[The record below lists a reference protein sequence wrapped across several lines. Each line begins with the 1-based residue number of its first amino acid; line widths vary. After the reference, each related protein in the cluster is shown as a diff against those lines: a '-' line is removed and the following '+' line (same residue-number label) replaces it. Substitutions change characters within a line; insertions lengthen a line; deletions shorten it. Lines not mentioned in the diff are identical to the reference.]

1 MLQIF
6 FFSAIIVS
14 AVLNF
19 AGLIVNLFIAV
30 ANYQTWLKSPRISSS
45 NRILFSLGITRFLML
60 GLFLLNIIYFFISP
74 NVERDLQIIFYGS
87 STNLRGFTGEIVPY
101 ERIIIHP
108 NFTVTS
114 PKDDLM
120 LIKLPL
126 PFTFSTK
133 IFQLPTLKNA
143 VKDCLIH
150 TWLDNKDFIG
160 NSNHKLQRV
169 KIQLSSNINCKKLLG
184 EKLLEDMFCIGPM
197 LGSQEPCKVVTAAP
211 AICGGELRGILSWE
225 TGCILTGY
233 TVVFTDLHS
242 YIPWIKNIMST
253 K

>member
-1 MLQIF
+1 MNCILL
-6 FFSAIIVS
+6 ALLMVTGVVS
-14 AVLNF
+14 YVSEDMEGFNHLLYLFYLNSSYQSCVGTLIAPQWVLT
-19 AGLIVNLFIAV
+19 AAHC
-30 ANYQTWLKSPRISSS
+30 
-45 NRILFSLGITRFLML
+45 FL
-60 GLFLLNIIYFFISP
+60 P
-74 NVERDLQIIFYGS
+74 DLQIIFYGS
-87 STNLRGFTGEIVPY
+87 STNLRDFTGEIVPY

-120 LIKLPL
+120 LIKLPV
-126 PFTFSTK
+126 PFTFSTR

-184 EKLLEDMFCIGPM
+184 EKLLEDMFCTGPM
-197 LGSQEPCKVVTAAP
+197 LGSQEPCQQLVYLYGPSLQKNF
-211 AICGGELRGILSWE
+211 LREEALRKDYKKSAHKNLEAGRRSWSCTLPVSQLSL
-225 TGCILTGY
+225 GRKLT
-233 TVVFTDLHS
+233 
-242 YIPWIKNIMST
+242 
-253 K
+253 

>member
-1 MLQIF
+1 MNCILL
-6 FFSAIIVS
+6 ALLMVTGVVS
-14 AVLNF
+14 YVSEDMEGFNHLLYLFYLNSSYQSCVGTLIAPQWVLT
-19 AGLIVNLFIAV
+19 AAHC
-30 ANYQTWLKSPRISSS
+30 
-45 NRILFSLGITRFLML
+45 FL
-60 GLFLLNIIYFFISP
+60 P
-74 NVERDLQIIFYGS
+74 DLQIIFYGS
-87 STNLRGFTGEIVPY
+87 STNLRDFTGEIVPY

-120 LIKLPL
+120 LIKLPV

-197 LGSQEPCKVVTAAP
+197 LGSQEPCQVVTAAP
-211 AICGGELRGILSWE
+211 AICGGELQGILSWE